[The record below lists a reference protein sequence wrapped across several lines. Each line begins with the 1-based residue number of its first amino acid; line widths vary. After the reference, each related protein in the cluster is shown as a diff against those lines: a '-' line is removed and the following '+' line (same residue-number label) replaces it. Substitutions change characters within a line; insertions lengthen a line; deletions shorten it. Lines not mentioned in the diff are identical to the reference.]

1 MHTALQMKNMEDDLI
16 GAVIDPAQHTLL
28 LARYGQLQTLEER
41 QDFLAKLLAIYAG
54 FLEEPE
60 THMTGLV
67 GSVRKAIQLLF
78 SKVFPTSYGCDVLT
92 PFLSQV
98 ERTANAMKQAF
109 DEYVQEDSFR
119 RKDAVH
125 RAAERLCSWPLYAML
140 ESLVLLFV
148 QEYSQEQL
156 AEIYASS
163 TENPAELFCRRLF
176 TSLEKTIN
184 IFQCSDELIRYSPW
198 YLRSVKLYGLMVAR
212 CTRVCIPR
220 MLLLMAYKHLVI
232 STKGKEHNEYL
243 FTDPTAIL
251 SIASSSHLL
260 HDSNYNYTMAF
271 NYLLLVGSYLYADY
285 TVYPLQPEDSEDRF
299 GAIEERWQVLRPL
312 LLLTFTDFVV
322 LFGTLE
328 RTPAYFDS
336 LLSLLISTLE
346 SEHPLDKG
354 RKAALEQLVDVR
366 DSLSEITVRLT
377 D

>member
-1 MHTALQMKNMEDDLI
+1 MEDDLI
-16 GAVIDPAQHTLL
+16 GVAIDPTQHTLL
-28 LARYGQLQTLEER
+28 LARYGQLQSLEER
-41 QDFLAKLLAIYAG
+41 QGFLAKLLAIYAG

-60 THMTGLV
+60 THMTDLI

-78 SKVFPTSYGCDVLT
+78 SKVFPTGYGCDILM

-98 ERTANAMKQAF
+98 ERTADAVKQAF

-125 RAAERLCSWPLYAML
+125 KVAERLCSWPLYAIL

-156 AEIYASS
+156 AEIYVSS
-163 TENPAELFCRRLF
+163 AEDPTELFCRRLF
-176 TSLEKTIN
+176 MSLEKVIN

-198 YLRSVKLYGLMVAR
+198 HLRSIKLYGLMTAR
-212 CTRVCIPR
+212 CTKICIPR

-232 STKGKEHNEYL
+232 STKGKEYNEYL
-243 FTDPTAIL
+243 FADPTAIL

-271 NYLLLVGSYLYADY
+271 SYLLLVGSYLYADY
-285 TVYPLQPEDSEDRF
+285 TVYPLQPEDLDGRF
-299 GAIEERWQVLRPL
+299 SAVAEKWQVLRPL

-322 LFGTLE
+322 LFSTLE
-328 RTPAYFDS
+328 RTPSYFDP
-336 LLSLLISTLE
+336 LLSLMISTLE
-346 SEHPLDKG
+346 SEYPLDKS
-354 RKAALEQLVDVR
+354 RKTVLEQLTSIR
-366 DSLSEITVRLT
+366 NGLSKIMVRLT